1 MKHYCNQCQ
10 TELPGDAKFCAH
22 CGAAALEPASPAA
35 LEYCTQCGTPWSVGA
50 AFCGQCGAANHN
62 VATGGSSK
70 RLTADVTR
78 SATSPKPDAH
88 VRSRPSRQHNAP
100 KGHGGA
106 RAAAIV
112 VLVAVLGLAAWQLRG
127 DGDDLPTAPPATQP
141 AQLQATASP
150 PKTPLNPQLAA
161 AKAER
166 DTAFERYTRLST
178 DSTQPGDRE
187 SALVAYREANSR
199 FQALTAAADAAST
212 GVSDAPAA
220 SNHGDFGRIEA
231 EPSEATAAAPAS
243 ISPRMLTDL
252 QSLAQAGDASAQTS
266 LALIYQTAAPGE
278 ADPAAAVELLES
290 AAAAGDADAMNALAD
305 AYSDGVWVGQ
315 DLRKAQSL
323 RRKAAEAGSR
333 LAQWELEL

>member
-1 MKHYCNQCQ
+1 MKHYCSQCQ
-10 TELPGDAKFCAH
+10 TELPGEAKFCAH
-22 CGAAALEPASPAA
+22 CGAAAREPASAA
-35 LEYCTQCGTPWSVGA
+35 GLEYCAQCGTRWSAGA

-70 RLTADVTR
+70 RLSAGVTG

-88 VRSRPSRQHNAP
+88 ARPRPSRQHNTP

-127 DGDDLPTAPPATQP
+127 DGDDLQTTPPATQP
-141 AQLQATASP
+141 AQPPATASP
-150 PKTPLNPQLAA
+150 PKTPVDPQLAA

-166 DTAFERYTRLST
+166 DSAFERYTRLST

-187 SALVAYREANSR
+187 SALVAYREASSR
-199 FQALTAAADAAST
+199 FQALTAAAST
-212 GVSDAPAA
+212 GASDAPAA
-220 SNHGDFGRIEA
+220 SNHGDFGRIES

-243 ISPRMLTDL
+243 ISPRMLKDL
-252 QSLAQAGDASAQTS
+252 QSSARAGDASAQTS

-278 ADPAAAVELLES
+278 ADPAAAMELLES

-305 AYSDGVWVGQ
+305 AYSEGVWVGQ